1 MARKTIILY
10 METTNNEEQ
19 KMMGWAG
26 TVFGILGAVFVAVN
40 MGLNDIGYIFFT
52 IGSVFS
58 LASSV
63 QKKQNDAI
71 ILWGVFLFIN
81 IIGLFSYLK

>member
-1 MARKTIILY
+1 MAEKTIILY
-10 METTNNEEQ
+10 METNNKEQ

-58 LASSV
+58 LASSI

>member
-1 MARKTIILY
+1 
-10 METTNNEEQ
+10 METNNKEQ
-19 KMMGWAG
+19 KMIGWAG

-58 LASSV
+58 LASSI